1 MTALATAALVFVL
14 LHLLISGTPLRQA
27 IVRVV
32 TEPGFSVLFSIA
44 SLASLVW
51 LGFAFKDAR
60 GSAADHAFWGP
71 TTLTREIALGLQAIA
86 FLFIV
91 PGLTTPTPTAV
102 GQLAVLDRFEPA
114 RGMIRITRHPF
125 LWGVTLWAIAH
136 LLVQGKL
143 SDVLLFG
150 TLLLVAVVGTFS
162 IDAKRRR
169 QLGDKWLVFQDRTSN
184 VPFAAILAGRQ
195 SLRLAEI
202 DWWRILAAV
211 VVYIGVA
218 TVHGGV
224 VFGGL

>member
-14 LHLLISGTPLRQA
+14 LHLLISGTPLRQV
-27 IVRVV
+27 IVRLL
-32 TEPGFSVLFSIA
+32 TEPGFSVFFSIA

-51 LGFAFKDAR
+51 LGFAFKDAH

-71 TTLTREIALGLQAIA
+71 TSLTRELALGLQAVA

-102 GQLAVLDRFEPA
+102 GQLAVLDRFEPE

-125 LWGVTLWAIAH
+125 LWGVSFWAIAH

-143 SDVLLFG
+143 SDFLLFG
-150 TLLLVAVVGTFS
+150 ALLLVAVVGPFS

-169 QLGDKWLVFQDRTSN
+169 QLADKWLVFQDRTSN
-184 VPFAAILAGRQ
+184 VPFMAILSGRQ
-195 SLRLAEI
+195 SLRIGEI
-202 DWWRILAAV
+202 GWWRLLAAV
-211 VVYIGVA
+211 IVYVGVVA
-218 TVHGGV
+218 VHGGV